1 MKRRILILLAP
12 KWSAPAAVLMLKHV
26 QDRLLAKEEDLFLS
40 KEEDLFLSQ
49 SATSS
54 QAHLRL
60 ALLVT
65 LLEMIMMI

>member
-12 KWSAPAAVLMLKHV
+12 KRSAPAAVLMLKHV

-40 KEEDLFLSQ
+40 Q

-60 ALLVT
+60 ALIVP
-65 LLEMIMMI
+65 LLEMTMMI